1 MKTFQDLLKK
11 STLKKVC
18 DCDRQVPPYRQAP
31 PYRHLATSRHLP
43 TAGFPTSKYHYRQG
57 SLQAGSLQAGFPT
70 GRVPYKQIPLFR
82 QIPYVQV
89 PSRQVAPYRRDHA
102 FCSSVLSSVIKYT
115 LPAIDDTETNG
126 QE

>member
-1 MKTFQDLLKK
+1 MTGRYLP
-11 STLKKVC
+11 TG
-18 DCDRQVPPYRQAP
+18 
-31 PYRHLATSRHLP
+31 RHLP
-43 TAGFPTSKYHYRQG
+43 TGTSLPAGT
-57 SLQAGSLQAGFPT
+57 SLQAGFPT